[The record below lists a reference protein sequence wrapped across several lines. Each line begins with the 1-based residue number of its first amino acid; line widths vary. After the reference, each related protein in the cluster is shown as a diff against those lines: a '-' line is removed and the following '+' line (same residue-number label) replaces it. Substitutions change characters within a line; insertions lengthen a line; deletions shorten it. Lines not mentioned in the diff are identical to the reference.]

1 MVHEERQ
8 AHCIS
13 IPQTTLDS
21 PVASL
26 DILNDASF
34 LLKVFQKHVIS
45 QLTIVP
51 LGKKGP
57 WKLLNLPA
65 AIITLADLT
74 VMESQD
80 VSRARQANLFSLISC
95 SAMYLSITPSAGYG
109 DSISITHWQQV
120 ANQAYLEAQHHMRIS
135 LSEETEGPTKAK
147 YKDQLMAICAM
158 IESAIF
164 LGQHQAV
171 RCYMID
177 AERLLRLRGLVK
189 SRTSHKA
196 RLLINVYSWLR
207 IVGESTYI
215 LHDFSPSNLFIDS
228 LSHQIRTCGPPRRI
242 DGRSSAAGQNIRL
255 DDFLDLEH
263 SDDDLNIDEPKDQT
277 RDIPDIHLHD
287 SRKSANTLSKQA
299 YGLPET
305 WLSLVSQ
312 TIRLANVLEK
322 MKAAQGTEIPIDS
335 KIWNFLQKRSNRL
348 ENVIHSYGIRN
359 NDLDPSEAPSAPYSH
374 VLRAFNS
381 ALVILFY
388 RRVRRV
394 HPGILQGHVDGI
406 ITALTSLHA
415 TLPDVEHTGPGT
427 LWPIF
432 LAGCEAMTNE
442 RRCAILGLVKRSQE
456 SCGLAPVKIAEDL
469 MAALWKKQDEH
480 SMANR
485 REPFPTWMDILKEQ
499 KTWPI
504 FC

>member
-1 MVHEERQ
+1 M
-8 AHCIS
+8 
-13 IPQTTLDS
+13 
-21 PVASL
+21 
-26 DILNDASF
+26 
-34 LLKVFQKHVIS
+34 K
-45 QLTIVP
+45 
-51 LGKKGP
+51 
-57 WKLLNLPA
+57 
-65 AIITLADLT
+65 
-74 VMESQD
+74 
-80 VSRARQANLFSLISC
+80 
-95 SAMYLSITPSAGYG
+95 
-109 DSISITHWQQV
+109 
-120 ANQAYLEAQHHMRIS
+120 
-135 LSEETEGPTKAK
+135 
-147 YKDQLMAICAM
+147 
-158 IESAIF
+158 IF

-189 SRTSHKA
+189 SKTSHKA

-228 LSHQIRTCGPPRRI
+228 LSHQIRTCGPPRRL
-242 DGRSSAAGQNIRL
+242 DGRSSTAGNSVRL

-263 SDDDLNIDEPKDQT
+263 SDDDLNIDEPKDQN

-287 SRKSANTLSKQA
+287 SRKSAHTLSKQA
-299 YGLPET
+299 YGLSET

-322 MKAAQGTEIPIDS
+322 MKAAQGTEIQIDS

-348 ENVIHSYGIRN
+348 ENVIHSYGIQN
-359 NDLDPSEAPSAPYSH
+359 NDFDSSEAPSAPYSH

-388 RRVRRV
+388 RRVRKV

-406 ITALTSLHA
+406 ITALTSLNA
-415 TLPDVEHTGPGT
+415 TLPELEHTGPGT

-442 RRCAILGLVKRSQE
+442 RRCAISELVKRSQE
-456 SCGLAPVKIAEDL
+456 RCGLAPVKIAEDI
-469 MAALWKKQDEH
+469 MSALWQRQDEH
-480 SMANR
+480 LVANR

>member
-1 MVHEERQ
+1 MSIALNRGLLSGSIDASLEEIEAVSTSSCPLQGDVKIGPFAVLDFTSPSDEPRSSSFASNATDRTTEQSRPDASNRLPLTQQPFASEEFLGLPDDSLQWSDIFGLNDNLYGITSNFSFDSMNYPSFPASSRWLVSESEMYNASLAMNLDLTHNMVHEERQ

-158 IESAIF
+158 IESA
-164 LGQHQAV
+164 V
-171 RCYMID
+171 
-177 AERLLRLRGLVK
+177 
-189 SRTSHKA
+189 SNSHA
-196 RLLINVYSWLR
+196 
-207 IVGESTYI
+207 
-215 LHDFSPSNLFIDS
+215 
-228 LSHQIRTCGPPRRI
+228 
-242 DGRSSAAGQNIRL
+242 
-255 DDFLDLEH
+255 
-263 SDDDLNIDEPKDQT
+263 
-277 RDIPDIHLHD
+277 
-287 SRKSANTLSKQA
+287 
-299 YGLPET
+299 
-305 WLSLVSQ
+305 LVSSE
-312 TIRLANVLEK
+312 T
-322 MKAAQGTEIPIDS
+322 T
-335 KIWNFLQKRSNRL
+335 KINL
-348 ENVIHSYGIRN
+348 
-359 NDLDPSEAPSAPYSH
+359 
-374 VLRAFNS
+374 
-381 ALVILFY
+381 
-388 RRVRRV
+388 
-394 HPGILQGHVDGI
+394 
-406 ITALTSLHA
+406 
-415 TLPDVEHTGPGT
+415 
-427 LWPIF
+427 
-432 LAGCEAMTNE
+432 
-442 RRCAILGLVKRSQE
+442 
-456 SCGLAPVKIAEDL
+456 
-469 MAALWKKQDEH
+469 
-480 SMANR
+480 
-485 REPFPTWMDILKEQ
+485 
-499 KTWPI
+499 
-504 FC
+504 